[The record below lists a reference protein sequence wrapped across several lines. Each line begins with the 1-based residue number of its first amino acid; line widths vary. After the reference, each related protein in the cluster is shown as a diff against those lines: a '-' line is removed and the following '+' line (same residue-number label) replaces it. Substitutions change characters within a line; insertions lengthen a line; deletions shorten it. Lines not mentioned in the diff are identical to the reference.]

1 MFNWVV
7 TNRLTTSNRCKLAT
21 NPNPQGFIALLQYT
35 RISLKSLIPKP
46 YDFTP
51 VSVGDHIRRKR
62 LQLGLFQREVA
73 QQLGVNPWTIMNWE
87 RGHTEPPI
95 TAFPVIFEFLGYDP
109 FPEPETISEHLIAK
123 RRAMGWSI
131 KEAAECVSVDPGTW
145 GGWERG
151 RTILY
156 RQHRAVVTQ
165 LLDLPVDILNKKM
178 NLRWSRLHQ
187 RNG

>member
-1 MFNWVV
+1 MMTLAIVLKIHAGFQVV
-7 TNRLTTSNRCKLAT
+7 FPAKA
-21 NPNPQGFIALLQYT
+21 QGFSTFLQFT

-51 VSVGDHIRRKR
+51 ISVGDHIRKKR

-87 RGHTEPPI
+87 RSHTEPPI
-95 TAFPVIFEFLGYDP
+95 SAIPEIIRFLGDSP
-109 FPEPETISEHLIAK
+109 FPEPKSLPELLLMK
-123 RRAMGWSI
+123 RREMGWSI
-131 KEAAECVSVDPGTW
+131 KEAARAVGVDPGTW

-156 RQHRAVVTQ
+156 RQHRALITQ
-165 LLDLPVDILNKKM
+165 LLDLPVDILNKEM
-178 NLRWSRLHQ
+178 TLRWSRLHQ